1 MLKCGRYYIIGVVY
15 VKRIFSF
22 ALSMILLMAAV
33 FAALPIEAAQA
44 ATAFTFPLP
53 TANAPYYVTVLNKY
67 SGGTEHSSYI
77 NQYVLGGSSAPNNI
91 VVDIAAS
98 KNTPVYAVAAGT
110 VTINKYTSG
119 SGNHVVIKHSD
130 GSYSYYG
137 HLIELSSAAKGT
149 TVSAGQQIGKV
160 GMTGS
165 ATGYHIHFEWS
176 KHDPYCLFANAG
188 YVKILSNS
196 GASKYPHTHTGNS
209 GDDGAS
215 DPCTCSTSYKG
226 TYKVKGTDG
235 TLSISSGHGASTAA
249 GNSKL
254 GSIPEGASVT
264 ISMAEGYNGQGASSG
279 LYGHVTY
286 NGISGYCS
294 MNYLEKVSSSTS
306 CSCSTSYAGWYRV
319 DSSAGLAISSGHG
332 ASTATGNTELG
343 TIPNNTKVYI
353 SKAQAYNGL
362 NNTSGKYGHVTY
374 NGISGYCSMNRL
386 ELINSYT
393 LTLNANGGSVS
404 KSSFKVW
411 AGINDNYDLS
421 DYLPTRSGYIFQ
433 GWYTAA
439 SGGTQVYNSNGI
451 CTNEGTYWKS
461 NTYVRGANAT
471 LYAHWI
477 ADTVFAG
484 SIALNTGTGD
494 ITEGDTFTLTATVL
508 PSNTTNKTLQWTSS
522 DETVATVNN
531 GVVTALHYGTTQII
545 ASTTDGSALFAVCNI
560 TVRPAAD
567 YIECFPESMELSA
580 SGLGSTNWMIA
591 LTSPAGYMEDVIYS
605 SSDESIITA
614 VNGVAPTGANI
625 GIISA
630 VAPGTAKVYASIPY
644 GLTAECTVTVTDD
657 MPLVSLPEDLTEIKD
672 EAFMGSDISRV
683 EIPDGCTTIGSRAFA
698 ECGNLRYIYIPDS
711 VTKIAEDAFQ
721 DCYMYIMMF
730 CSEDSTAYQYA
741 YDTGYRAIAVE

>member
-1 MLKCGRYYIIGVVY
+1 MIKYGRYYRIGVVC
-15 VKRIFSF
+15 VRKI
-22 ALSMILLMAAV
+22 LSVTLAIILLVATLFAAV
-33 FAALPIEAAQA
+33 PMEAAQA

-67 SGGTEHSSYI
+67 SNGTEHSSYI
-77 NQYVLGGSSAPNNI
+77 NEWVLGGSSAPNNI

-149 TVSAGQQIGKV
+149 TVTAGQQIGKV

-188 YVKILSNS
+188 LVKILSDS
-196 GASKYPHTHTGNS
+196 GASKYPHVHTDGGDS
-209 GDDGAS
+209 GSS
-215 DPCTCSTSYKG
+215 DPCTCSTKYAG

-254 GSIPEGASVT
+254 GSIPEGASVS

-294 MNYLEKVSSSTS
+294 MNYLEKVSSTTS
-306 CSCSTSYAGWYRV
+306 CSCSTSYAGWYTV
-319 DSSAGLAISSGHG
+319 SASSGLAISSGHG

-343 TIPNNTKVYI
+343 VIPNGTKVYI

-386 ELINSYT
+386 DLIDSYT

-411 AGINDNYDLS
+411 AGIKDNYDLS
-421 DYLPTRSGYIFQ
+421 NYLPTRSGYIFQ

-439 SGGTQVYNSNGI
+439 SGGTQVYNANGV
-451 CTNEGTYWKS
+451 CTNEGSYWKN

-477 ADTVFAG
+477 ADTVFAS
-484 SIALNTGTGD
+484 SITLSEGAVVM
-494 ITEGDTFTLTATVL
+494 TEGDTLTLSATVL
-508 PSNTTNKTLQWTSS
+508 PSNTTNKSVQWTSS
-522 DETVATVNN
+522 DESVLTVND
-531 GVVTALHYGTTQII
+531 GVCTAVGYGTAQVI
-545 ASTTDGSALFAVCNI
+545 ASTTDGSALFDTCDFTVCPN
-560 TVRPAAD
+560 VD
-567 YIECFPESMELSA
+567 MIEVFPESMVLA
-580 SGLGSTNWMIA
+580 ADGLGSDNWILA
-591 LTSPAGYMEDVIYS
+591 LTSPAGYMDDVVWS
-605 SSDESIITA
+605 SSDESIVTA
-614 VNGVAPTGANI
+614 VNGIAFSGADI
-625 GIISA
+625 GIVTAVSA
-630 VAPGTAKVYASIPY
+630 GTAEVTASIPY
-644 GLTAECTVTVTDD
+644 GPSVTCTVTVTAD
-657 MPLVSLPEDLTEIKD
+657 MPLMTLPADLTKIEA
-672 EAFMGSDISRV
+672 EAFAGVDASRI
-683 EIPDGCTTIGSRAFA
+683 EIPDGCTSIGSRAFA
-698 ECGNLRYIYIPDS
+698 DCADLRYISIPDS
-711 VTKIAEDAFQ
+711 VTEIAEDAFQ
-721 DCYMYIMMF
+721 NCNEYMMIY
-730 CSEDSTAYQYA
+730 CSENSAAYNHA
-741 YDTGYRAIAVE
+741 YDYGFRITLPE